1 MAAFIHLYTLFLA
14 YIKIHHSTLPVILA
28 NQKRDIL
35 EVFIPFFIYIV
46 FILLFLELNRFPDM
60 SILFNT

>member
-14 YIKIHHSTLPVILA
+14 YIKIHHSKLPVILV

-35 EVFIPFFIYIV
+35 EVFIPFFIYIGFYT
-46 FILLFLELNRFPDM
+46 FIFRTE
-60 SILFNT
+60 